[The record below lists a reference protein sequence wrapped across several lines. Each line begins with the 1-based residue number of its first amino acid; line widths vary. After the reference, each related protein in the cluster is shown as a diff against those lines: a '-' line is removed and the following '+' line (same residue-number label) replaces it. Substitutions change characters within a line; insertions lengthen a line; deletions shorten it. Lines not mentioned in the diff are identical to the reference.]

1 MKARRD
7 VKPEQLAA
15 LLLFDGCSAD
25 ELAEVARSVDEVA
38 VPAGYVLAFE
48 GDWGHE
54 VFIVAEGLA
63 RVTASGRTL
72 AVAGP
77 NCVIGELAVLNP
89 GRRVA
94 TVVAE
99 TAMRLLVFD
108 AAAFDALLA
117 RSPVVA
123 RRVLA
128 QLASRM
134 QGADGAPERQPAPNI
149 ISH

>member
-7 VKPEQLAA
+7 VKPEQLAS
-15 LLLFDGCSAD
+15 LLLFDGCSAE
-25 ELAEVARSVDEVA
+25 ELGPVAHAVDEVA
-38 VPAGYVLAFE
+38 VPAGYVLAYE

-72 AVAGP
+72 AVTGP
-77 NCVIGELAVLNP
+77 NSVIGELAVLNP
-89 GRRVA
+89 GPRIA

-99 TAMRLLVFD
+99 TPMRLLVFEAD
-108 AAAFDALLA
+108 AFDALLA
-117 RSPVVA
+117 HSPVVA

-128 QLASRM
+128 QLAGRM
-134 QGADGAPERQPAPNI
+134 QEARAAQPAPNI